1 MRFGYAVRASSNN
14 PRPCL
19 PRRGFFIWRWTETD
33 QSTILRHTLGESL
46 SVSKSLVFA
55 LLLVVSSAGQA
66 TSPSNS
72 GAPAQS
78 SRSHRGAAPGG
89 ERSLKGCLTKD
100 ESGTYFLL
108 TQRSSKVRLDS
119 ADDLTSRVGE
129 LIRVSGAF
137 VDTHPAT
144 GGGTSAASQAH
155 TNSAVQSHPTRAFRV
170 FKVDVL
176 SQSCSVRKK

>member
-1 MRFGYAVRASSNN
+1 M
-14 PRPCL
+14 
-19 PRRGFFIWRWTETD
+19 
-33 QSTILRHTLGESL
+33 
-46 SVSKSLVFA
+46 
-55 LLLVVSSAGQA
+55 
-66 TSPSNS
+66 
-72 GAPAQS
+72 
-78 SRSHRGAAPGG
+78 
-89 ERSLKGCLTKD
+89 KGCLTKD

-144 GGGTSAASQAH
+144 SGGASAANQAH

-176 SQSCSVRKK
+176 SQSCSARKK